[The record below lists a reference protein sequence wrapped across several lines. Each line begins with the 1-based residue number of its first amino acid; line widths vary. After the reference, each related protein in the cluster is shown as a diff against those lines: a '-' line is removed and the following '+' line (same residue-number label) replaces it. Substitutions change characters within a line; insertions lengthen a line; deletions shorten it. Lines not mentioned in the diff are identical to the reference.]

1 MSPSGGVAIEEAR
14 PPPSMGMDGF
24 DEVTVLPPGSGAIG
38 GRFLVIVG
46 GFDLLIETR
55 SVQFIRD

>member
-1 MSPSGGVAIEEAR
+1 MAIEENLL
-14 PPPSMGMDGF
+14 PPSMGMDGV
-24 DEVTVLPPGSGAIG
+24 DEVTVLPRHSGATG

-46 GFDLLIETR
+46 AFDLLIETR